1 MVKTNHSDT
10 EVILNGI
17 SRYGISFIEKLNGQ
31 FSIFFLD
38 NNSKKAFLIR
48 DRLGQK
54 PLYYSIKSGKL
65 IFSSNFLS
73 ISNILKNTTLNQQ
86 AINNYLNVGVIPG
99 EDTIL
104 NQVSEVLPAQIIEI
118 DLENF

>member
-1 MVKTNHSDT
+1 MHGLK
-10 EVILNGI
+10 
-17 SRYGISFIEKLNGQ
+17 FIEKLNGQ

-38 NNSKKAFLIR
+38 NNLKKAFLIR

-54 PLYYSIKSGKL
+54 PLYYSLSGDKL

-73 ISNILKNTTLNQQ
+73 IAKVIENKTLNQK
-86 AINNYLNVGVIPG
+86 ALNNYLNVGVIPG

-104 NQVSEVLPAQIIEI
+104 DQVSEVLPSQIVEKM
-118 DLENF
+118 